1 MTSCIRQD
9 FRYDST
15 FAMKFSFQRERS
27 AVLPDAPK
35 RAEFPPL
42 SGADIA
48 GLINGQNAGGDF
60 YHFLRANRC
69 RVVFGLLDVAGK
81 HEENHAIVEAARQTF
96 QDLGKDRFAPEDV
109 NEADVMMEFCLEL
122 NLSIRRAASGVRS
135 CAAFLGCYNEELGTI
150 CYANAGHTPG
160 LLRDPAGITELPA
173 TGLPLGLF
181 SASTYEAP
189 TAALQRGASLLLVS
203 RGVVEAAFRKEEFG
217 LDRVKQRF
225 ERAPQDDASQIAT
238 LILDGVQQFVQKT
251 PHLNDVTALALVRRA
266 QAAVVAG

>member
-122 NLSIRRAASGVRS
+122 KQIGRAS
-135 CAAFLGCYNEELGTI
+135 CRERVYGT
-150 CYANAGHTPG
+150 
-160 LLRDPAGITELPA
+160 
-173 TGLPLGLF
+173 
-181 SASTYEAP
+181 
-189 TAALQRGASLLLVS
+189 V
-203 RGVVEAAFRKEEFG
+203 
-217 LDRVKQRF
+217 
-225 ERAPQDDASQIAT
+225 
-238 LILDGVQQFVQKT
+238 
-251 PHLNDVTALALVRRA
+251 
-266 QAAVVAG
+266 